1 MSYEIIRNDK
11 TPCPCGAGC
20 VRRVV
25 KENDWFQQK
34 ESISIECAVC
44 NGKYTVETEIVKLKP
59 YHESVFYYLTERSG
73 ETPTRIKIEFT

>member
-1 MSYEIIRNDK
+1 MSYEIIQNQAIS
-11 TPCPCGAGC
+11 CPCGAGC

-44 NGKYTVETEIVKLKP
+44 GGKYIVETEIVKPKP
-59 YHESVFYYLTERSG
+59 YHESVSYYLTEKSS
-73 ETPTRIKIEFT
+73 ETPNRIKIEFI

>member
-1 MSYEIIRNDK
+1 MSYEIIQNQ
-11 TPCPCGAGC
+11 TISCPCGAGC

-44 NGKYTVETEIVKLKP
+44 NGKYTVETEIVKPKP
-59 YHESVFYYLTERSG
+59 HHESMFYYLTEKSS